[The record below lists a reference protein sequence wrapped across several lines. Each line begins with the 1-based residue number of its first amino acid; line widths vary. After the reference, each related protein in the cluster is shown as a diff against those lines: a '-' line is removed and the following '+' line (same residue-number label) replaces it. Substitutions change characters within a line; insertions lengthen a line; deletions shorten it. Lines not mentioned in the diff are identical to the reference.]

1 VVAGF
6 LLMFCTTGMAQICL
20 VRHVEKLR
28 EVVADVWVQGMK
40 SLITTFLICSFKAL
54 YLSFL
59 L

>member
-1 VVAGF
+1 
-6 LLMFCTTGMAQICL
+6 MFCTTGMAQICL